1 MKVTSFYSEGELSP
15 IKVGSV
21 DETVV
26 EVKNLFFN
34 EQLEEEQIRAEIYA
48 NNSKAISVVDELRL
62 DFDRIYTKKQLRNKR
77 LFRGLRKKSIT
88 VDSFKLDIDTIL
100 FIKNEQRYLNAEFK
114 NFKLLV
120 KRKWFFGQVKNVYL
134 FATLNNQMFYL
145 LSKDTL

>member
-26 EVKNLFFN
+26 EIKNLFFN

-48 NNSKAISVVDELRL
+48 NNSNAASIVDELRL

-77 LFRGLRKKSIT
+77 LFKGLRKKSIT
-88 VDSFKLDIDTIL
+88 VDSFKLDIDTLL

-114 NFKLLV
+114 NYKLLV
-120 KRKWFFGQVKNVYL
+120 KRKWFFGPFKEVYL
-134 FATLNNQMFYL
+134 FASLNNNMFYL
-145 LSKDTL
+145 LSEGSL